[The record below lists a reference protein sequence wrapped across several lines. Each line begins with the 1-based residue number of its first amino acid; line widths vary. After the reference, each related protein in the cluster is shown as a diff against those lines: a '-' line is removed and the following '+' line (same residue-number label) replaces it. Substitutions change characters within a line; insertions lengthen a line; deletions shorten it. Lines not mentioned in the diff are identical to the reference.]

1 MINELREYKNE
12 YERFSNSQLVDQLNF
27 GLKRP
32 NIFEILKISSAEI
45 RHSNFLSWLLDPT
58 AGHGL
63 GPLFLQKILR
73 KVFSDDKSAN
83 YDEFYVDEINFNKIE
98 IHREWKHHS
107 SGQRNSLDIL
117 IKHPEFIVA
126 IENKI
131 WSKDAVSQ
139 LKNYKEMIE
148 ECFPDYLGKCV
159 YVYLTP
165 EGSNTNDKEIA
176 KDYILL
182 SYKTIIDFLKNLI
195 EVYQGGISTA
205 VTLYITDYITIL
217 SRELMGEEEL
227 ATYAKKIYKTHKDLL
242 DFVYKYGKTDA
253 FREAFDVFIDEEQYD
268 KTSSKANNGIYF
280 IPISWKD
287 YLIAQ
292 KKISKNEV
300 YPIMILLEYYPKSS
314 GKTYNIKMGVQVQ
327 PFKEEYKE
335 ERSKILDSMKM
346 IELTKKPLDSTQYTT
361 LIAKIE
367 EIDDI
372 QDFDKILSTMKSL
385 STKFQDELKKIENA
399 LKQLSE
405 S

>member
-1 MINELREYKNE
+1 MKNELREYKIE
-12 YERFSNSQLVDQLNF
+12 YDRFSNSQLVDQLNF

-73 KVFSDDKSAN
+73 KVFSDEKSAN

-131 WSKDAVSQ
+131 WSTDAASQ
-139 LKNYKEMIE
+139 LKNYKEMVE
-148 ECFPDYLGKCV
+148 QCFPEHLGKCV

-165 EGSNTNDKEIA
+165 EGSIPSDHEIET
-176 KDYILL
+176 DYILL

-195 EVYQGGISTA
+195 EVYQGGISSA
-205 VTLYITDYITIL
+205 VTLYINDYITIL

-227 ATYAKKIYKTHKDLL
+227 ASYAKKIYKSHKDLL

-253 FREAFDVFIDEEQYD
+253 FREAFDIFIDEEHYD
-268 KTSSKANNGIYF
+268 KTSSRANNGIYF
-280 IPISWKD
+280 IPISWKN
-287 YLIAQ
+287 YLIVQ
-292 KKISKNEV
+292 KDYSKYDV
-300 YPIMILLEYYPKSS
+300 YPVLMLLEYYPKSS
-314 GKTYNIKMGVQVQ
+314 GKSYNIKMSVQVL

-335 ERSKILDSMKM
+335 ERVKIIDLIKS
-346 IELTKKPLDSTQYTT
+346 IGLAKKPRDSKEYTV
-361 LIAKIE
+361 LITKAE
-367 EIDDI
+367 VIDDI
-372 QDFDKILSTMKSL
+372 HDFNKILNAMNTL
-385 STKFQDELKKIENA
+385 SAKFQDELKKIEHA
-399 LKQLSE
+399 LKMLSE